1 MSWYIEFIIDTFLF
15 LVGVKRDAGA
25 KIHISIERVYWICL
39 SDPDSATLMNELIFS
54 EQPEVVHIISNI
66 VTAMDEAL
74 SNV

>member
-1 MSWYIEFIIDTFLF
+1 
-15 LVGVKRDAGA
+15 
-25 KIHISIERVYWICL
+25 
-39 SDPDSATLMNELIFS
+39 MNELIFS